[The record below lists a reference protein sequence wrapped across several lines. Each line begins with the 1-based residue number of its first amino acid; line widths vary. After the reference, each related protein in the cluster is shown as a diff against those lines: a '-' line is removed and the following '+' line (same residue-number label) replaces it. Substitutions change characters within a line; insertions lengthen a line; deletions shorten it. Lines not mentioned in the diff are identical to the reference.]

1 MSHNATPKTSRVEL
15 RKTLTLIPVV
25 MMGLAYMQPMTL
37 FDTFG
42 IVSGLTDGHVA
53 TAYAFALIAIL
64 FTALSYGKL
73 VRRFPSAGS
82 AYTYA
87 QKSISP
93 AVGFMVGWSSL
104 LDYLFMPMI
113 NILLAKIYFEALVPS
128 IPSWIFVVA
137 LVAFMTISNLRS
149 IKTVANFNTLIVIL
163 QMGIVAV
170 IVGLIIYGVM
180 HGEGAGTLTSTRP
193 FWSEGAHVVP
203 MITGATIL
211 CFSFLGFDGI
221 SSLSEETKDAERV
234 IPKAIFLTAL
244 IGGLIFI
251 GASYF
256 LQLYFPDIS
265 RFKDPDASQPE
276 IMLYVAGKTFQWGVL
291 IFSSVTVLA
300 SGMAAH
306 AGVSRLMYVMG
317 RDGVFPTRFF
327 GYVHPK
333 WRTPAWNVLLVGA
346 IALLAI
352 KFDLVTATALINF
365 GALVAFTFVNLSVIS
380 QFWIREK
387 TQQDAERPLQLSG
400 SAGVRRADRRRAVD
414 QPGRELHGSR
424 PDLGRYW
431 SGLPGLRDQK
441 LPQPGTAVRR
451 RCLIA
456 FGDEKAGGKPPAF
469 LFLADVDLPG
479 SRYA

>member
-1 MSHNATPKTSRVEL
+1 MSLDHQTSAGHSRPHL
-15 RKTLTLIPVV
+15 KKSLTLLPVV

-53 TAYAFALIAIL
+53 TAYAFALVAIL

-87 QKSISP
+87 QKAISP
-93 AVGFMVGWSSL
+93 HVGFMVGWSSL

-113 NILLAKIYFEALVPS
+113 NILLAKIYFEALVPG
-128 IPSWIFVVA
+128 IPSWIFVFM
-137 LVAFMTISNLRS
+137 LVGFMTLSNLKG
-149 IKTVANFNTLIVIL
+149 IKTVANFNSVIVVL
-163 QMGIVAV
+163 QVAV
-170 IVGLIIYGVM
+170 MVVIMGMVVYGVA
-180 HGEGAGTLTSTRP
+180 HGEGAGTLVSSRP
-193 FWSEGAHVVP
+193 FWSEDAHVVP

-221 SSLSEETKDAERV
+221 SSLSEETKDAGRV

-244 IGGLIFI
+244 FGGVIFVVV
-251 GASYF
+251 SYF

-276 IMLYVAGKTFQWGVL
+276 IMLYVAGKAFQFGIL
-291 IFSSVTVLA
+291 IFSCVTVLA

-317 RDGVFPTRFF
+317 RDGVFPERFF
-327 GYVHPK
+327 GYIHPK
-333 WRTPAWNVLLVGA
+333 WRTPALNVLLVGA
-346 IALLAI
+346 IALSSI
-352 KFDLVTATALINF
+352 TFDLVTATALINF

-380 QFWIREK
+380 QFWVREK
-387 TQQDAERPLQLSG
+387 RNKTLKDNINFLLLPLCGALTVGALWINLEESSMILGLVWGTIGLIYLAFVTRSFRNPVPQCNE
-400 SAGVRRADRRRAVD
+400 
-414 QPGRELHGSR
+414 EL
-424 PDLGRYW
+424 
-431 SGLPGLRDQK
+431 
-441 LPQPGTAVRR
+441 
-451 RCLIA
+451 I
-456 FGDEKAGGKPPAF
+456 
-469 LFLADVDLPG
+469 
-479 SRYA
+479 

>member
-1 MSHNATPKTSRVEL
+1 MTTDSTISTSTPRVQL
-15 RKTLTLIPVV
+15 RKTLTLVPVV

-87 QKSISP
+87 QKAISP
-93 AVGFMVGWSSL
+93 TVGFMVGWSSL

-113 NILLAKIYFEALVPS
+113 NILLAKIYFETLIPS
-128 IPSWIFVVA
+128 IPSWIFVVL
-137 LVAFMTISNLRS
+137 LVGFMTLSNLRG
-149 IKTVANFNTLIVIL
+149 IKTVANFNSLIVVL
-163 QMGIVAV
+163 QVAV
-170 IVGLIIYGVM
+170 MVAITGMVIYGVA
-180 HGEGAGTLTSTRP
+180 HGEGAGTLTSSRP
-193 FWSEGAHVVP
+193 FWSDNAHVVP

-221 SSLSEETKDAERV
+221 SSLSEETKDAGRV

-244 IGGLIFI
+244 LGGVIFVVV
-251 GASYF
+251 SYF

-265 RFKDPDASQPE
+265 RFQHPDASQPE
-276 IMLYVAGKTFQWGVL
+276 IMLYVAGKAFQFGIL
-291 IFSSVTVLA
+291 IFSCVTVLA

-317 RDGVFPTRFF
+317 RDGVFPERFF
-327 GYVHPK
+327 GYVHPR
-333 WRTPAWNVLLVGA
+333 WRTPALNVLLVGV
-346 IALLAI
+346 IALSAI
-352 KFDLVTATALINF
+352 SFDLVTATALINF

-380 QFWIREK
+380 QFYIRERRNK
-387 TQQDAERPLQLSG
+387 TLKDTVNYLILPVMGALTVGALWLNLESTSMTLGLVWAAIGLLYLMFVTRSF
-400 SAGVRRADRRRAVD
+400 R
-414 QPGRELHGSR
+414 QPVPQYNE
-424 PDLGRYW
+424 DL
-431 SGLPGLRDQK
+431 
-441 LPQPGTAVRR
+441 A
-451 RCLIA
+451 
-456 FGDEKAGGKPPAF
+456 
-469 LFLADVDLPG
+469 
-479 SRYA
+479 